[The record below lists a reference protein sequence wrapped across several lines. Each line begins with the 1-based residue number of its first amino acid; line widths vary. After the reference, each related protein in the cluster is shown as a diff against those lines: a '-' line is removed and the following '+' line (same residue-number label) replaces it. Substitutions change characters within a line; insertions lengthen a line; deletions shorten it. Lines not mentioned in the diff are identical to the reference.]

1 LEEKSSLRCSNGES
15 PLIAGRRGAAHGT
28 GLDLPEVDITPRES
42 IMNAL
47 LRSGYDEGAAD
58 HALPAVRQWLLWRA
72 EELRAEGLH
81 ADATWYARVANEIAA
96 CLRPVPPEAP
106 ADAEAC

>member
-1 LEEKSSLRCSNGES
+1 MT
-15 PLIAGRRGAAHGT
+15 A
-28 GLDLPEVDITPRES
+28 REL

-47 LRSGYDEGAAD
+47 MSSGYDEGAAD

-81 ADATWYARVANEIAA
+81 ADATWFTRVANEMAA
-96 CLRPVPPEAP
+96 
-106 ADAEAC
+106 

>member
-1 LEEKSSLRCSNGES
+1 MT
-15 PLIAGRRGAAHGT
+15 A
-28 GLDLPEVDITPRES
+28 REL

-47 LRSGYDEGAAD
+47 VSSGYDERAAD

-81 ADATWYARVANEIAA
+81 ADATWFARVANEMAA
-96 CLRPVPPEAP
+96 
-106 ADAEAC
+106 

>member
-1 LEEKSSLRCSNGES
+1 MT
-15 PLIAGRRGAAHGT
+15 A
-28 GLDLPEVDITPRES
+28 REL

-47 LRSGYDEGAAD
+47 VSSGYDERAAD

-81 ADATWYARVANEIAA
+81 ADATWFARVANEVAA
-96 CLRPVPPEAP
+96 
-106 ADAEAC
+106 